1 MSLAALSRRVT
12 EFGFNLLGNGFALD
26 ARPHVVS
33 QLSGTRST
41 LMWVRDDPDAS
52 LIIDDPARIMDYL
65 SLLERKEYSFL
76 LRDGAIVQ
84 LLYTFEGNVI
94 DRHRLV
100 YYPCPF
106 SIDFELMQDFDANL
120 SDIINAVYLG
130 DLENS
135 IALKSPIRF
144 DYAPDATADYH
155 PASHITF
162 NEQTCRIPV
171 RSPMRFDQ
179 FMRFILENFY
189 PDILQDE
196 GVLQAILNEHDNE
209 CLSDH
214 DRGRIH
220 LTWRNA

>member
-1 MSLAALSRRVT
+1 MSLAALSRRIT
-12 EFGFNLLGNGFALD
+12 EFGFNLLGSDFALD
-26 ARPHVVS
+26 ARAHVVS
-33 QLSGTRST
+33 QLSRTRST
-41 LMWVRDDPDAS
+41 LMWAREDPDAS

-65 SLLERKEYSFL
+65 ALLERKEYSFL
-76 LRDGAIVQ
+76 LRDGAIIQ
-84 LLYTFEGNVI
+84 LSFTFEEGAI

-106 SIDFELMQDFDANL
+106 SIDFDLMHDFDASL
-120 SDIINAVYLG
+120 SDIIREVYLG

-135 IALKSPIRF
+135 VALKSPIRF
-144 DYAPDATADYH
+144 DFAPEATADFH

-179 FMRFILENFY
+179 FMQFILEQFY

-196 GVLQAILNEHDNE
+196 GISQAIVREHDNE

-214 DRGRIH
+214 DRGRMH
-220 LTWRNA
+220 LTWRND